1 MNNFQLFFKCLKCLW
16 NVPKK
21 IKATKKEQKT
31 PQKTKQNKTPNKNNL
46 LNFVDNV
53 SERTCEQLIKDKDT
67 LILGPCSLIVFS
79 QNLNQPS
86 CYSRLKTNIFY
97 IWGSNWH
104 QESKPSKDVGH
115 II

>member
-1 MNNFQLFFKCLKCLW
+1 MFQKE
-16 NVPKK
+16 
-21 IKATKKEQKT
+21 IKG
-31 PQKTKQNKTPNKNNL
+31 QKTKQNAKQKQFVK
-46 LNFVDNV
+46 FVDSV

-79 QNLNQPS
+79 QNLNEPS
-86 CYSRLKTNIFY
+86 CYSRLRTNIFY

-104 QESKPSKDVGH
+104 QESKPSKDVSH

>member
-1 MNNFQLFFKCLKCLW
+1 MFQKE
-16 NVPKK
+16 
-21 IKATKKEQKT
+21 IKATKKEQKN
-31 PQKTKQNKTPNKNNL
+31 PPNKNNL

-97 IWGSNWH
+97 ICCSNWH